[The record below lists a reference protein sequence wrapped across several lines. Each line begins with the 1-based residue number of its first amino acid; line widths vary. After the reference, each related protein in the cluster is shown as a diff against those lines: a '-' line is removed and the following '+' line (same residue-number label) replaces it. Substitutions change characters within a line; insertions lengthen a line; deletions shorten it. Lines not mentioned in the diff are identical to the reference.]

1 MAGWKTGRVAW
12 GLTYDALS
20 PIRKIRCCLCSTA
33 RFDWFM
39 AESFFIR
46 ATVNIGNTNS
56 FAERALDLGSYVD
69 ALSQSVLK
77 VHRADVAFTD
87 NAGRSLSMS
96 AADTAAVAQFQL
108 TTQSQSDIVLPSDRS
123 VIASGKIEAYTP
135 SITTSPLAASSSN
148 SFDIAPQLY
157 TNGYLV
163 ATESIY
169 LGGTANTTFAGNVY
183 LSIVLECTVEK
194 MSQSKAMALAL
205 SQQ

>member
-1 MAGWKTGRVAW
+1 
-12 GLTYDALS
+12 
-20 PIRKIRCCLCSTA
+20 
-33 RFDWFM
+33 M
-39 AESFFIR
+39 AESFFLR
-46 ATVNIGNTNS
+46 KTVNIGNTNS
-56 FAERALDLGSYVD
+56 FAEIAMDLGAYVD
-69 ALSQSVLK
+69 ALNQSVLK

-87 NAGRSLSMS
+87 NTGRSLSM
-96 AADTAAVAQFQL
+96 AADNTAAVAQFQL
-108 TTQSQSDIVLPSDRS
+108 TTQTQNDIVLPSDRS

-135 SITTSPLAASSSN
+135 STTTSPLAASSSN

-169 LGGTANTTFAGNVY
+169 LGGVANTGFAGAVY

-194 MSQSKAMALAL
+194 MSQSKAMALSL

>member
-1 MAGWKTGRVAW
+1 M
-12 GLTYDALS
+12 
-20 PIRKIRCCLCSTA
+20 
-33 RFDWFM
+33 
-39 AESFFIR
+39 
-46 ATVNIGNTNS
+46 
-56 FAERALDLGSYVD
+56 DLGAYVD

-87 NAGRSLSMS
+87 NTGRSLSMA

-108 TTQSQSDIVLPSDRS
+108 TTQTQSDIVLPSDRS

-135 SITTSPLAASSSN
+135 SIATSPLAASSSN

-169 LGGTANTTFAGNVY
+169 LGGVANTGFAGNV
-183 LSIVLECTVEK
+183 
-194 MSQSKAMALAL
+194 
-205 SQQ
+205 

>member
-1 MAGWKTGRVAW
+1 
-12 GLTYDALS
+12 
-20 PIRKIRCCLCSTA
+20 
-33 RFDWFM
+33 M

-56 FAERALDLGSYVD
+56 FAERSIDLGSYVD

-77 VHRADVAFTD
+77 LHRADVAFTD
-87 NAGRSLSMS
+87 NVGRSLSMA

-135 SITTSPLAASSSN
+135 SISTSPLAASSSN

-163 ATESIY
+163 ATESLY
-169 LGGTANTTFAGNVY
+169 LGGVANTGFSGDVY
-183 LSIVLECTVEK
+183 CSIVIECTVEK
-194 MSQSKAMALAL
+194 MSQAKAMALAL

>member
-1 MAGWKTGRVAW
+1 
-12 GLTYDALS
+12 
-20 PIRKIRCCLCSTA
+20 
-33 RFDWFM
+33 M

-46 ATVNIGNTNS
+46 ATVNIGNTNA
-56 FAERALDLGSYVD
+56 FAERAMDLGSYVD

-77 VHRADVAFTD
+77 IHRADVAFTD
-87 NAGRSLSMS
+87 NDGRSLSMA

-108 TTQSQSDIVLPSDRS
+108 TTQSQGDIVLPSDRS

-135 SITTSPLAASSSN
+135 SIATSPLAASSSN

-169 LGGTANTTFAGNVY
+169 LGGVANTGFAGNVY

-194 MSQSKAMALAL
+194 MSQAKAMSLAL